1 MKTVSKKLI
10 LMLVAL
16 MTGILCGC
24 SPEETIETTEEGA
37 SEAIITEMKGMP
49 LTMEALKD
57 GKITISNP
65 LKLII
70 KYSRNDGKWI
80 SSSSET
86 ISISCS
92 AGDRIG
98 LFGNNAAY
106 TTISDDS
113 LLRYTNIQCSAPFYI
128 YGNIMSLVDSEGYE
142 SATELMGS
150 YTFALLFSYNDQLV
164 THPEKPL
171 VLPATTLTDGCYGAM
186 FEGCSGLT
194 SAPAL
199 PATTLASNCYYGM
212 FEGCTGLT
220 SAPALPARTLADYCY
235 FCMFAGCTSLTSA
248 PELPATTLVQY
259 CYALMFSGCSSL
271 NYIKMLATDISATD
285 CMRDWVSGVAENGS
299 FERNPESTWVKT
311 GDSGIPIGWSVING
325 IIIPDDYERPP
336 LTLQA
341 IEDGII
347 TISNPQKL
355 TIIYGKP
362 GTMWSSSSDE
372 TITIP
377 CAAGEKLYL
386 RGDNAAYSLSN
397 ISKYTNIQCS
407 SPCYIYG
414 NIMSL
419 VDRDGYESATELI
432 GSYTFACLFK
442 GNKKIVNHPEMP
454 LLLPATT
461 LASYCYYTM
470 FGGCTGLTVA
480 PALPA
485 TTLTDGCYARMFTG
499 CTGLSSTPE
508 LPATTLASYCYQYM
522 FEGCTGLTTAPAL
535 PATTLAKSCYFG
547 MFYGCAGLSS
557 APELP
562 ATTLSSYCY
571 QYMFEDCTGLTS
583 APALPATTLAES
595 CYRMMFSGCSSLNY
609 IKMLATDVSATNCM
623 KDWVSGVAASGTFV
637 KNKKATWD
645 RSGVSGIPEG
655 WAIES
660 IGIITTDGDYAPLT
674 FKAIEDGAVIISNP
688 LRLTIKYGHPG
699 EQFSSSSDEIIN
711 LPYVAGEAVCLL
723 GDNATYA
730 MSNSESDYTNVK
742 CTSPCYLY
750 GNIMSLVNSEDY
762 ESATKLE
769 HLAFTGL
776 FRDNANIIIR
786 ADRPLL
792 LPATTLAFAC
802 YDSMFYG
809 CTSLTSA
816 PDLPATTLAS
826 SCYSSMF
833 YGCTSLTSAP
843 ELPATTLASSCYS
856 YMFYGCTGLTSAP
869 ELPATTLASS
879 CYNHMFYRCTGLTS
893 APELPAT
900 TLASSC
906 YSGMFDACR
915 GLTTAPELPAT
926 TLASGCYN
934 SMFAICTSL
943 TSAPK
948 LPATTLALGCYSGMF
963 SYCTGLTT
971 APELPAIT
979 LNNSCYSN
987 MFRGCTSLNYIK
999 MMATDISA
1007 TDCMK
1012 GWVSGV
1018 AKEGTFVKN
1027 EESTWNVTGASGIP
1041 EGWTVQSVKP

>member
-1 MKTVSKKLI
+1 MDDMKTVSKKLI
-10 LMLVAL
+10 LLLVAL

-113 LLRYTNIQCSAPFYI
+113 LLGYTNIQCSAPFYI

-171 VLPATTLTDGCYGAM
+171 VLPATTLTDYCYGA
-186 FEGCSGLT
+186 
-194 SAPAL
+194 
-199 PATTLASNCYYGM
+199 M

-220 SAPALPARTLADYCY
+220 SAPELPATTLANNCYYEMFHGCTGLTAAPALPATTLTDNCYCA
-235 FCMFAGCTSLTSA
+235 MFAECTGLTSA
-248 PELPATTLVQY
+248 PELPATTLTDNCY
-259 CYALMFSGCSSL
+259 CAMFAGCTGLTSAPELPATTLASNCYRMMFSGCSSL

-311 GDSGIPIGWSVING
+311 GDSGIPIGWKVING

-461 LASYCYYTM
+461 LASNCYNGM
-470 FGGCTGLTVA
+470 FEGCTGLTSA

-485 TTLTDGCYARMFTG
+485 TTLTASCYARMFTG

-660 IGIITTDGDYAPLT
+660 IGIITTNEDYAPLT
-674 FKAIEDGAVIISNP
+674 LKAIEDGAVIISNP

-730 MSNSESDYTNVK
+730 KSNSESDYTNVK

-826 SCYSSMF
+826 SCYSYMF

-843 ELPATTLASSCYS
+843 DLPAMTLAPSCYRS
-856 YMFYGCTGLTSAP
+856 MFYHCSFTSAP
-869 ELPATTLASS
+869 ELPATTLAEN
-879 CYNHMFYRCTGLTS
+879 CYNNMFARCSKLTS
-893 APELPAT
+893 APDLPAT
-900 TLASSC
+900 TLAESC
-906 YSGMFDACR
+906 YC
-915 GLTTAPELPAT
+915 
-926 TLASGCYN
+926 
-934 SMFAICTSL
+934 
-943 TSAPK
+943 
-948 LPATTLALGCYSGMF
+948 
-963 SYCTGLTT
+963 
-971 APELPAIT
+971 
-979 LNNSCYSN
+979 N
-987 MFRGCTSLNYIK
+987 MFIRCSSLNYIK